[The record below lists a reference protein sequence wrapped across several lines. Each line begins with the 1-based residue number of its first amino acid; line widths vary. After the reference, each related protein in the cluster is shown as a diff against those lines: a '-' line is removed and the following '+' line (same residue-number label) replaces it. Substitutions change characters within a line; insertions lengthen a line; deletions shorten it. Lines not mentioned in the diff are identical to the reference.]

1 MIEPGCSIHPKEVP
15 VLGQPCLACYRER
28 TYGMPP
34 KQPRRD
40 ADVTGLM
47 AKPIPGWEGR
57 VREGC
62 RAEYFAVETEPQGFS
77 VRVTDELWRRLD
89 PEEQTRMT
97 RKLALVAKAA
107 GYMARGMLKGT
118 LKYATDHYDVSQ
130 WVAHVVGEG
139 ADQFN
144 YALLLADAY
153 ERFMDRS

>member
-1 MIEPGCSIHPKEVP
+1 MIPPGCPQHPREVP

-28 TYGMPP
+28 TYGMP
-34 KQPRRD
+34 D

-47 AKPIPGWEGR
+47 VAAAPAWEQK
-57 VREGC
+57 VAYWC
-62 RAEYFAVETEPQGFS
+62 RPEWFVVEPDERGFS
-77 VRVTDELWRRLD
+77 VRVTDELWNYLGPEQQERL
-89 PEEQTRMT
+89 T

-107 GYMARGMLKGT
+107 GYLARGMLKGT

>member
-1 MIEPGCSIHPKEVP
+1 MKTG
-15 VLGQPCLACYRER
+15 
-28 TYGMPP
+28 
-34 KQPRRD
+34 

-47 AKPIPGWEGR
+47 VAAAPAWEQK
-57 VREGC
+57 VAYWCSPEW
-62 RAEYFAVETEPQGFS
+62 FVVEPDERGFS
-77 VRVTDELWRRLD
+77 VRVTDELWNYLGPEQQERL
-89 PEEQTRMT
+89 T